1 MNCLKIL
8 KSHIYIY
15 IIINQLICILFVFR
29 EKLTCILSTDVN
41 ITLNKFTLRISGVMG
56 FGPLDDNEPT
66 KGASVLLPSVL
77 LYIVAVAF
85 LLKKK
90 IIRT

>member
-1 MNCLKIL
+1 
-8 KSHIYIY
+8 
-15 IIINQLICILFVFR
+15 
-29 EKLTCILSTDVN
+29 
-41 ITLNKFTLRISGVMG
+41 MG

-90 IIRT
+90 IIRTKNICMFYTMPIANCQY

>member
-66 KGASVLLPSVL
+66 IGASVLLPSVL